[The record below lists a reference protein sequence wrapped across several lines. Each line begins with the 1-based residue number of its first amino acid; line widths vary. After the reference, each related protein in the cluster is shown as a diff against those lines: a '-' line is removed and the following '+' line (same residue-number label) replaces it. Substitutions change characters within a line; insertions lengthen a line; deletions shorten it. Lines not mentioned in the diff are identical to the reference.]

1 MELLLKRIFKGD
13 EYTIGNLYIDG
24 IKFCDTLE
32 DVDRSLTQD
41 MNIEDIKNIKK
52 KDVTAIP
59 TGRYEITLSVQSPKF
74 SKYTQYEFCKG
85 YLPRLIGVPGFDGI
99 LIHIGNY
106 AADTSGCILVG
117 LNTKKGMLTNST
129 DTFKNLYSKLKE
141 SSDKNENIYITIE

>member
-1 MELLLKRIFKGD
+1 MELLLKRIFKGN

-32 DVDRSLTQD
+32 DADRSLTQS
-41 MNIEDIKNIKK
+41 MGIENIKNIKK

-59 TGRYEITLSVQSPKF
+59 AGRYKITLSVQSPKF

-85 YLPRLIGVPGFDGI
+85 YLPRLINVPGFDGV

-106 AADTSGCILVG
+106 ATDTSGCILVG

-129 DTFKNLYSKLKE
+129 NIFKDLYSKLKE
-141 SSDKNENIYITIE
+141 SSDKNEDIYITIE